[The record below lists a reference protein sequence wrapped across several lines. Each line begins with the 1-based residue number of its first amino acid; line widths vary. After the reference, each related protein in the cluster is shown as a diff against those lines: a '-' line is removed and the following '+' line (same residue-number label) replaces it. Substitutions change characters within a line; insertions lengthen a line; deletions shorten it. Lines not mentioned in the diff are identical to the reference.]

1 LFRKNDIILLIV
13 EFGSIGLAI
22 AFPERFTAFLPYPLY
37 LMMVFLF
44 FSFLKVEFGEV
55 LQHIKETASIIPIL
69 CLIKLVLLPAGLFY
83 LFHLL
88 WPKYAIPVLLL
99 SGVSTGVMAPFFS
112 GLLNASTLLALMMV
126 VLSSLLVP
134 FTLPALV
141 KLLAGQAIQISF
153 LSMVEMLVMVVFIPA
168 LAAILTRQFSPSF
181 SKRLEKIQF
190 PVSMVLLALVSF
202 GIFPKYSSFF
212 RERPADLLEPI
223 FVAYLLSVIYHLVGY
238 FATRSVKK
246 GDRFGGAI
254 SFANMNNVLIIVFSA
269 QFFGFLSP
277 TLAAVYMLPFFT
289 MIVPLRAI
297 GNRIYLKQSQ
307 AGEIKTTGKSL

>member
-1 LFRKNDIILLIV
+1 M

-37 LMMVFLF
+37 LMMLFLF
-44 FSFLKVEFGEV
+44 FSFLKVEFGKV
-55 LQHIKETASIIPIL
+55 LQHIKETISIIPIL
-69 CLIKLVLLPAGLFY
+69 CLFKLVLLPAGLFY

-99 SGVSTGVMAPFFS
+99 SGVSTGVMAPFIS
-112 GLLNASTLLALMMV
+112 GLLNASTLLVLMMV
-126 VLSSLLVP
+126 VVSSLLVP

-141 KLLAGQAIQISF
+141 KLLLGQDIEISF
-153 LSMVEMLVMVVFIPA
+153 LLMVEMLVMVVFVPA
-168 LAAILTRQFSPSF
+168 AAAIFTRQFFPLF
-181 SKRLEKIQF
+181 LKRLEKVQF
-190 PVSMVLLALVSF
+190 PVSLVLLALVSF

-212 RERPADLLEPI
+212 KERPVDLLEAV
-223 FVAYLLSVIYHLVGY
+223 FVAYILSVIYHLVG
-238 FATRSVKK
+238 FVATWSVKK

-269 QFFGFLSP
+269 QFFGPLSP
-277 TLAAVYMLPFFT
+277 TLAAVYMLPFFM
-289 MIVPLRAI
+289 MILPLRAF
-297 GNRIYLKQSQ
+297 GNRIHPKQSQ

>member
-1 LFRKNDIILLIV
+1 M

-22 AFPERFTAFLPYPLY
+22 AFPESFTAFLPYPFY

-55 LQHIKETASIIPIL
+55 LQHIKETISIIPIL
-69 CLIKLVLLPAGLFY
+69 CLFKLVLLPIGLFY

-168 LAAILTRQFSPSF
+168 LTAILTRQFSPSF

-223 FVAYLLSVIYHLVGY
+223 FVAYFLSVIYHLVGY
-238 FATRSVKK
+238 LATRSVKK

-289 MIVPLRAI
+289 MIIPLRAI
-297 GNRIYLKQSQ
+297 GEKIHHRELKEND
-307 AGEIKTTGKSL
+307 A